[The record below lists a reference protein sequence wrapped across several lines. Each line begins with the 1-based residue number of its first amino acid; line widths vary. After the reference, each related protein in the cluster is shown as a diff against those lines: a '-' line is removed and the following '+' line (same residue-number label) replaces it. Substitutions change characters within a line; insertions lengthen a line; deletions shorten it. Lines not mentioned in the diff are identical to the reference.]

1 MGINTVSTMTFPV
14 HFMMNRSVMQVLY
27 GHHPFF
33 FFNLRD
39 WILSCVQNV
48 MITHRTHLL
57 FFTLNCLQKF
67 VMRVFI
73 VRRSLVI
80 GAS

>member
-1 MGINTVSTMTFPV
+1 
-14 HFMMNRSVMQVLY
+14 MQVLY

-33 FFNLRD
+33 FILRD
-39 WILSCVQNV
+39 WILTCVQNV

-73 VRRSLVI
+73 VRRSLVT